1 MRSNNYA
8 YVNGAFVPEAQAS
21 VSIYDSGFL
30 FGDGVFETMPIY
42 GGRIF
47 RFHQHVRRL
56 FAGLERLKIDPPFS
70 AEALLG
76 IFQKLCEQDI
86 KHGVARVYVTRGPG
100 ATVLSTTSPLQPTV
114 VAIVWSHASPYPE
127 TLRAVISSIRVDNE
141 SSLTRIKSAN
151 RLMYVLAKQ
160 EADHVGV
167 DEALLLNQ
175 SGHVVEF
182 SAYNV
187 FAVIDGRLI
196 TPPVSEGALPG
207 ITREAVMQL
216 AQKLE
221 IPSLEVRM
229 KPADLLNANEVF
241 ATNSIREIVAVDGL
255 NGNRP
260 DEKHHV
266 TLQLRQAY
274 RDLVREELRL

>member
-30 FGDGVFETMPIY
+30 FGDGVFETMPVY
-42 GGRIF
+42 GGKIF
-47 RFHQHVRRL
+47 RFQQHVHRL
-56 FAGLERLKIDPPFS
+56 FAGLERLKIEAPFS
-70 AEALLG
+70 VEGLWG
-76 IFQKLCEQDI
+76 IFQKLCERDI
-86 KHGVARVYVTRGPG
+86 THGVARVYVTRGPG
-100 ATVLSTTSPLQPTV
+100 VAVLSTTSPAQPTV
-114 VAIVWSHASPYPE
+114 VAIAWSHTTPYPE
-127 TLRAVISSIRVDNE
+127 KIRAMISSVRIDNE

-160 EADHVGV
+160 EADHAGV

-175 SGHVVEF
+175 CGRVVEF

-187 FAVIDGRLI
+187 FAVVSGRLI

-221 IPSLEVRM
+221 IPSLEVPM
-229 KPADLLNANEVF
+229 KPADLLDADEVF

-255 NGNRP
+255 NSNPPVEDHRIT
-260 DEKHHV
+260 HQ
-266 TLQLRQAY
+266 LQQAY
-274 RDLVREELRL
+274 RELVREELGL